1 VALAVLKQVSDPSDD
16 NDNDNDDGEMKGD
29 VEFIQ
34 PLTKKVKSSPALCNT
49 MDNACIKC

>member
-1 VALAVLKQVSDPSDD
+1 VAFAVLKQVSDPGDD
-16 NDNDNDDGEMKGD
+16 NNNNNDDSEMEGD

-34 PLTKKVKSSPALCNT
+34 PPRKKIKSSPALRNT